1 MATHA
6 VDAAKCA
13 RRGDKLKDK
22 QAHAS
27 RRKLGRRAPPAQC
40 AYNFSSPHEPGPS
53 TSKPQ
58 RAFPNASVV

>member
-27 RRKLGRRAPPAQC
+27 RRKLGRRAPPAPC
-40 AYNFSSPHEPGPS
+40 VLFRSPQAAP
-53 TSKPQ
+53 SKPQ
-58 RAFPNASVV
+58 RAFANASAV